1 MQAEVIILPA
11 FFLMVAFVVWTA
23 VTAWQRRQRL
33 RLLMEFNNRFI
44 DRLDSVKDFIELA
57 KVDGAPLDTGEDVQI
72 VCGVVATIA
81 LLGWVAR
88 AVPEIWTVP
97 SFALVTVVSSVV
109 VAAAAALTVWDMK
122 RTSQG

>member
-1 MQAEVIILPA
+1 MHPEVIILPA

-33 RLLMEFNNRFI
+33 RLLMEFNNRLI

-57 KVDGAPLDTGEDVQI
+57 KVDGAPLDTGEDIQI

-97 SFALVTVVSSVV
+97 SFALVTVVSSAV